1 MEPTSQN
8 PKTPTSQNSTDNN
21 AARAHIQRSLDE
33 AQAGSAELAAQ
44 GKEILRDSAA
54 QVREALSRT
63 TDQAAQYVQAQP
75 LKSLLMAAAAGAAI
89 AMLAGTV
96 GKRHGHS

>member
-8 PKTPTSQNSTDNN
+8 PKTSTSQNDIDSN
-21 AARAHIQRSLDE
+21 AAKEHIHRSLDE
-33 AQAGSAELAAQ
+33 AQAGAAEAATQ
-44 GKEILRDSAA
+44 GKEILRASAA
-54 QVREALSRT
+54 QVREALNHT

-96 GKRHGHS
+96 SKRHGHS